1 MISHNT
7 SISSFGNKNT
17 LIKEKDYEYL
27 HYFDDQS
34 DNESY
39 HDKSKSKSK
48 NKKEINDKNS
58 IVSNNIY
65 SSSDDDSKEDN
76 FFECDKDSQYET
88 NEKVIEKSLDG
99 NYGKVYNNYN
109 YIKNIFLILIQYDEV
124 IYLSLNKTVY
134 KGYDFN
140 AGREIAWCEI
150 KLTEEKSK
158 EQINFIKEQIELRLK
173 LKTHDNILGYINS
186 WYEEYENIY
195 IIIEELCGGGNI
207 NSNYKYIQKP
217 KIKLIKKWI
226 KEILTGLDY
235 LQNNKI
241 IHHDIKCE
249 NIFLD
254 RISGHLKIG
263 CIGSLEQLSQG
274 KEYFDKYV
282 GTPEFMAPE
291 INEGK
296 YGFKSDIYSLGLTL
310 LELLTVQKPYKECE
324 GALNIYINK
333 VKGILPE
340 SFKLI
345 TDEGI
350 KAFILLCLEKEKN
363 RPTAKELLEKNK
375 WLCDKNINKNNSIIE
390 IKGALRQKNFYLNHR
405 YKSGG
410 NFEPNAK
417 ISFTRSI
424 KYNNK
429 IFRTFNLKS
438 KKSWKTNHN
447 DSLLYNN
454 NIDKSSSF
462 SFKNLIINKST
473 TTSNIHKS
481 DEEKDLI
488 KINNEKNI
496 YNNNSDVN
504 SNNASQEFG
513 SNKHVN
519 NLNILTNKPII
530 KEKSDFNLNY
540 NKNLFNNNKIEQ
552 NKKFF
557 SPDEK
562 NRSNKIIV
570 PNLNFGLIKNIKNN
584 NYQKLNSF
592 REPNRSKINVDNIFN
607 NNSAIK
613 AINIHYDENK
623 YDESFYDMDE
633 NMNNNFMNYKIVYSI
648 ICNDNKTITC
658 EYNYEKD
665 SVDIIIKNLKEI
677 MTLDVNDIILLKNEF
692 SKKLSILMDKK
703 KLEIFF
709 QKYFFILNKLKILG
723 KVCKRFDKVMNEKY
737 LKKIE
742 NNDIIEKI
750 KDFQSKKNIIN
761 NININT
767 GANKTQYL
775 IKNQFSA
782 NSKYLF
788 FFKYFLNQ

>member
-7 SISSFGNKNT
+7 SISSFGNRNT
-17 LIKEKDYEYL
+17 LNKEKDYEYL

-34 DNESY
+34 DNESEQER
-39 HDKSKSKSK
+39 SKSKSK
-48 NKKEINDKNS
+48 NKKEINNKDS
-58 IVSNNIY
+58 IY
-65 SSSDDDSKEDN
+65 SSSDNDSKEDN
-76 FFECDKDSQYET
+76 FFGCDKDSQYET

-99 NYGKVYNNYN
+99 NYGKVNNIYN
-109 YIKNIFLILIQYDEV
+109 YIKFLILIQYDEV

-150 KLTEEKSK
+150 KFTEEKSK
-158 EQINFIKEQIELRLK
+158 EQIDFIKEQIELRLK
-173 LKTHDNILGYINS
+173 LKNHENILGYVNG

-195 IIIEELCGGGNI
+195 IIIEELCSGGNI

-235 LQNNKI
+235 LHNNKL

-249 NIFLD
+249 NIYLD

-263 CIGSLEQLSQG
+263 CIGSLEELKEG
-274 KEYFDKYV
+274 KEYFEKYI

-291 INEGK
+291 VNEGK

-310 LELLTVQKPYKECE
+310 IELLTVQKPYKECE

-333 VKGILPE
+333 IKGILPE
-340 SFKLI
+340 SFKII
-345 TDEGI
+345 TNEGI
-350 KAFILLCLEKEKN
+350 KDFILLCLKKEKN

-375 WLCDKNINKNNSIIE
+375 WLCDKNNNKNNSIIE

-410 NFEPNAK
+410 NIEPNTK
-417 ISFTRSI
+417 SSFTRSVI
-424 KYNNK
+424 RYNSK
-429 IFRTFNLKS
+429 VFRTFNLKS
-438 KKSWKTNHN
+438 KKSWKTNQN

-481 DEEKDLI
+481 DEEKEI
-488 KINNEKNI
+488 NKNNEKNI
-496 YNNNSDVN
+496 SNNNSNVN
-504 SNNASQEFG
+504 SNNTSQEFG
-513 SNKHVN
+513 SNKQIN
-519 NLNILTNKPII
+519 NLNVVTNKPII
-530 KEKSDFNLNY
+530 KEKNDLNLNY
-540 NKNLFNNNKIEQ
+540 GKNIFNNKKEL

-562 NRSNKIIV
+562 YNKSNKIIV
-570 PNLNFGLIKNIKNN
+570 PNLNFGLIKNNVNN

-592 REPNRSKINVDNIFN
+592 RESIRNKINVDNIIN

-623 YDESFYDMDE
+623 YDESFNDIDE
-633 NMNNNFMNYKIVYSI
+633 NMNNTYMNYKIVYSI

-677 MTLDVNDIILLKNEF
+677 MVLDVNDIILLKNEF
-692 SKKLSILMDKK
+692 SKKLNVFMDKK
-703 KLEIFF
+703 KLQIFF

-723 KVCKRFDKVMNEKY
+723 KVCKRFDKIMNENNI
-737 LKKIE
+737 KKLE

-750 KDFQSKKNIIN
+750 KDFQIKKIIIN
-761 NININT
+761 NINNN
-767 GANKTQYL
+767 ANKKQYL
-775 IKNQFSA
+775 IK
-782 NSKYLF
+782 
-788 FFKYFLNQ
+788 